1 MAKLE
6 DGKGKKHADWPK
18 ISIEKVLYN
27 LHARL

>member
-6 DGKGKKHADWPK
+6 GDKGKGQADWPK

-27 LHARL
+27 LQTRL

>member
-6 DGKGKKHADWPK
+6 DGKGKEHADWPK